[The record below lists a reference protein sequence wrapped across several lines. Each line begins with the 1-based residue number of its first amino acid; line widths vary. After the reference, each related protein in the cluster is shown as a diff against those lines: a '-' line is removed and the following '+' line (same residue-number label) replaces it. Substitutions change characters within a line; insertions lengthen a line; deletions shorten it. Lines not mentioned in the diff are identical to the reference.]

1 MLVLDPECYSLIL
14 CYVGLLLSY
23 FIECRSD
30 RTHPMSKINQTLS
43 KVVKTSYSV
52 TTESRGGMSSIPI
65 CAEVTGNDEGKIKE

>member
-23 FIECRSD
+23 FIECR
-30 RTHPMSKINQTLS
+30 THPMSKINQNLS